1 MEKRGRTRNMTNNY
15 LYTYDMY
22 MQGMKS
28 KMSRNCTLKRIFEIK
43 LDLRHFTF
51 HPQYYFSVKLIA
63 KKRQV
68 KIRQKKIKK
77 IHNTFNPGNGG

>member
-1 MEKRGRTRNMTNNY
+1 M
-15 LYTYDMY
+15 
-22 MQGMKS
+22 
-28 KMSRNCTLKRIFEIK
+28 
-43 LDLRHFTF
+43 
-51 HPQYYFSVKLIA
+51 PQYYFSVKLIA